1 MDQSV
6 YVRPNK
12 PQTLTVTKR
21 DRVCTL
27 SPVVIHDVL
36 EVASVTECHVTPPEV
51 AALMADYL
59 GLPRHGQKALDPQAG
74 TGNLINALLES
85 GYNYNQITAI
95 ERHCDLSE
103 HCLNRFG
110 KQVKTFNT
118 CFLEYAENN
127 KLNARYAGNNKLF
140 YQRIIT
146 NPPFKN
152 IKKHM
157 NAALELLHCPNNLGA
172 SLVALV
178 PLSYDHPEAYT
189 LDELSSDTFQNTN
202 VRTKIIQIDR

>member
-6 YVRPNK
+6 YCRPNK
-12 PQTLTVTKR
+12 PKTLAVTKR

-74 TGNLINALLES
+74 TGNLINALLDS

-95 ERHCDLSE
+95 ERHYALSE
-103 HCLNRFG
+103 HCLNRFA
-110 KQVKTFNT
+110 KQIETLNT
-118 CFLEYAENN
+118 CFLEYVINN
-127 KLNARYAGNNKLF
+127 KVNSRYASNNKF
-140 YQRIIT
+140 CYQRIIT

-152 IKKHM
+152 VKKHM
-157 NAALELLHCPNNLGA
+157 AAALELLHCPNDLGA
-172 SLVALV
+172 SMVALV

-189 LDELSSDTFQNTN
+189 LEELGSNTFSNTN